1 MADQTHYNIHIIV
14 TKVEHKAA
22 ERQKYQNEPSG
33 KPERIVTDAGE
44 VKIKNTDF
52 AEAKRL
58 AGAHLEL
65 LTEFTGTDPTHKG
78 SR

>member
-14 TKVEHKAA
+14 TKVEHKSA
-22 ERQKYQNEPSG
+22 ERAKYANEPTAKG
-33 KPERIVTDAGE
+33 ERIVTDAGE
-44 VKIKNTDF
+44 IKIKNTDF

-78 SR
+78 AR